1 LDPFSARQRLT
12 LWAVAIATG
21 SVANAPVA
29 ALIALLDLSAESS
42 RAAHLD
48 GGHDATLRRGHLRD
62 MFLSVGSAVTAEHI
76 RHFQLRA
83 LHGP

>member
-1 LDPFSARQRLT
+1 M
-12 LWAVAIATG
+12 AISTG

-48 GGHDATLRRGHLRD
+48 GRHDATLRRGHRRA
-62 MFLSVGSAVTAEHI
+62 MFLSVGFAVTAEDI
-76 RHFQLRA
+76 RHFQFWA
-83 LHGP
+83 LHEPGA